1 MVGEIFAGLG
11 ALKSALDIAK
21 ELKEID
27 DVTRRN
33 AAVIELQ
40 EKILS
45 AQSAQASLVERVREL
60 EKELT
65 RLETWDTEK
74 QRYQLTDVGDGTFAY
89 ALQQS
94 VSGSEPLHY
103 ICANCY
109 EQSKKSILHHMQM
122 GGGGHLLTCPSCSSK
137 LVIRHGYHSP
147 SYVAS
152 PEDKARLALTPCPIC
167 DAGRL
172 KITASEQDDTFGF
185 AGIQR
190 RAMKCDRC
198 GHAESRLY
206 DPNKG

>member
-21 ELKEID
+21 GLKEID

-45 AQSAQASLVERVREL
+45 AQSAQVSLVERVREL
-60 EKELT
+60 EKEELKFA
-65 RLETWDTEK
+65 LKHGDIEK

-109 EQSKKSILHHMQM
+109 EQSKKLILHHMQM
-122 GGGGHLLTCPSCSSK
+122 GGGGH
-137 LVIRHGYHSP
+137 
-147 SYVAS
+147 
-152 PEDKARLALTPCPIC
+152 
-167 DAGRL
+167 
-172 KITASEQDDTFGF
+172 F
-185 AGIQR
+185 ADVPFLQQ
-190 RAMKCDRC
+190 
-198 GHAESRLY
+198 
-206 DPNKG
+206 